1 MPHLRRTAFTLIELL
16 VVIAI
21 IAVLLGLLLPA
32 VQKVREAAS
41 RGSCQNNLKQI
52 GLALHGY
59 HDANGRFPPA
69 GRGYGWCRNPALYAD
84 PVIYNSNGL
93 TLLLPYL
100 EQGNLFNRFDPMQC
114 SSNCMDGNSN
124 CCPPVTAVGRRAGD
138 AVLSGNGAVASTQL
152 SVFRCPSDP
161 GDPWLPADNGEYGID
176 ARSALRGAKTN
187 YDFSASNDYECNSWR
202 RQATTIRRLFGENST
217 TRMADVRDGLSNTL
231 AVAESTLD
239 VYNGRCSAWGYRG
252 WVMVGIDVGTYGINN
267 WTYPPVLAN
276 PRVGQLG
283 SWAYAG
289 SLHPGGANFL
299 LADGAVR
306 FIPENTSNVVLRNLA
321 MMADGN
327 PVEVP

>member
-1 MPHLRRTAFTLIELL
+1 
-16 VVIAI
+16 
-21 IAVLLGLLLPA
+21 
-32 VQKVREAAS
+32 
-41 RGSCQNNLKQI
+41 
-52 GLALHGY
+52 
-59 HDANGRFPPA
+59 
-69 GRGYGWCRNPALYAD
+69 
-84 PVIYNSNGL
+84 
-93 TLLLPYL
+93 
-100 EQGNLFNRFDPMQC
+100 
-114 SSNCMDGNSN
+114 
-124 CCPPVTAVGRRAGD
+124 
-138 AVLSGNGAVASTQL
+138 
-152 SVFRCPSDP
+152 
-161 GDPWLPADNGEYGID
+161 
-176 ARSALRGAKTN
+176 
-187 YDFSASNDYECNSWR
+187 
-202 RQATTIRRLFGENST
+202 
-217 TRMADVRDGLSNTL
+217 MADVRDGLSNTL

-267 WTYPPVLAN
+267 WNYPPVLAN